1 MPRLHKSSDRSA
13 PHLLYIGHM
22 PEDSALAAELASA
35 LGDLYRLTTNL
46 NSPNIDVAFF
56 LLTHAYIVN

>member
-1 MPRLHKSSDRSA
+1 MA
-13 PHLLYIGHM
+13 HLLYIRHI

-35 LGDLYRLTTNL
+35 VRDSYRLTTNL

-56 LLTHAYIVN
+56 LLTHAYIVNGEEARCP